1 MLKTEN
7 VNSKTIPNSRSNWGT
22 KDMSFEKIQ
31 VYWCFFLFY
40 CKYIGVTTTINETTH
55 NNNNQ

>member
-7 VNSKTIPNSRSNWGT
+7 VNSKTIPNSRSKWGT

-31 VYWCFFLFY
+31 VYWWFFFFG
-40 CKYIGVTTTINETTH
+40 KYIGVTTTINETTH